1 MSRPIDPRP
10 LTERGGI
17 HTQGEPVVN
26 LFLGVLAWAK
36 RDRAELWREYRKQN
50 CVGNNKEPVEVAH
63 WVADYLTEEE

>member
-1 MSRPIDPRP
+1 MGNKKNTLP

-36 RDRAELWREYRKQN
+36 RDRAELWREYEKQN
-50 CVGNNKEPVEVAH
+50 RVSSNIDSLGVAH
-63 WVADYLTEEE
+63 WVADYITQEE